1 MATRRTTVFV
11 TIAAMVALGLGLWAG
26 STFLEA
32 PRDAG
37 PLLAVTLP
45 DTTGQEQ
52 SISQWKGKL
61 LVVNF
66 WATWCEP
73 CRDEMPEFVRV
84 QRQYGDKGL
93 QFVGIAVDDR
103 DKVSTYVKEIGL
115 NYPALIGGMGAIEL
129 SKTFGNSLSALPF
142 TIVIDRQG
150 SIVHTQLGVLKPKQL
165 QGFIDKLL

>member
-11 TIAAMVALGLGLWAG
+11 TLAAMVALALGLWAG
-26 STFLEA
+26 SSLME
-32 PRDAG
+32 PPKDAG
-37 PLLAVTLP
+37 TLLAISLP
-45 DTTGQEQ
+45 DTTGRDQPLA
-52 SISQWKGKL
+52 QWKGKL

-73 CRDEMPEFVRV
+73 CRDEMPEFVRL
-84 QRQYGDKGL
+84 QRRYADKGL

-103 DKVSTYVKEIGL
+103 DKVSSYVKDIGL

-142 TIVIDRQG
+142 TIVVDPKG
-150 SIVHTQLGVLKPKQL
+150 SIVLTQLGVLKPSQL
-165 QGFIDKLL
+165 QGFINKLL